1 MPCLSTAPARRLADG
16 QPGSASRLP
25 GLLFAAALCGA
36 APATA
41 LAASACPGGV
51 PAGLSAVPVGTD
63 IASAGLALTV
73 SQVAGKEDVEAILTR
88 TERQW
93 KAAGHDV
100 RRSASAGWQVLAAKG
115 ERCLVT
121 LQLVKRDGS
130 FGYLARSKP
139 APSMATPASMGVTLP
154 PGTEVA
160 SNVASNDDGRQG
172 VVVAARSSLS
182 LDQLSQFFMEQLSK
196 QRWSATRSH
205 QVTNAKTGVRT
216 LFVTAQRERRQV
228 EIVAWSDRGSQIVMT
243 VADAL

>member
-1 MPCLSTAPARRLADG
+1 MRPARLFRAPRRRRAPAA
-16 QPGSASRLP
+16 A
-25 GLLFAAALCGA
+25 LLWAAALCA
-36 APATA
+36 VASAPAP
-41 LAASACPGGV
+41 AASTCP
-51 PAGLSAVPVGTD
+51 AAVPDGLNATPVGAD
-63 IASAGLALTV
+63 IASAGLAMAV
-73 SQVAGKEDVEAILTR
+73 SHVEGKEEPEAILAR

-121 LQLVKRDGS
+121 LQLVQRHGS
-130 FGYLARSKP
+130 FGYLTRSKP
-139 APSMATPASMGVTLP
+139 APSMATPASMGVALP
-154 PGTEVA
+154 PGAEVA
-160 SNVASNDDGRQG
+160 SNVASNDGGRQG

-182 LDQLSQFFMEQLSK
+182 LEQLSQFFMEELGKRQ
-196 QRWSATRSH
+196 WSATRSH

-216 LFVTAQRERRQV
+216 LFVTAQRARRQV